1 MGLWSSVSSFC
12 SSVGSAISSAVSGI
26 GSELSSFAKGIG
38 TVIGGVVEAL
48 APVAKAIGNFA
59 NAFLQ
64 GLGILKSNE
73 SVEDMGNKALQAAD
87 EGITMDQFD
96 DFNSYMN
103 ALRDFEPDPEKSR
116 NYSPNTKLVAGLG
129 LGSKGV
135 EEKFNAEPGSLDA
148 IWLLPMANPEY
159 FTPERMQGLVSAG
172 RLGSDT
178 FDYLEKRLT
187 GGESRTFE
195 KNLEMDKSGNVMD
208 TGQRGEL
215 YDALENAQDNWSD
228 MMDKIDGSKQ

>member
-1 MGLWSSVSSFC
+1 MGFWSSVRDFFSD
-12 SSVGSAISSAVSGI
+12 VGSAIGRSVSAI
-26 GSELSSFAKGIG
+26 GSALSSFAKGIG

-64 GLGILKSNE
+64 GLGILKPNE
-73 SVEDMGNKALQAAD
+73 SVEDMGNRALQAAD
-87 EGITMDQFD
+87 EGITMDKFD

-103 ALRDFEPDPEKSR
+103 ALRDFEPDPEKSKS
-116 NYSPNTKLVAGLG
+116 YSPNTKLVAGLG
-129 LGSKGV
+129 VGTKGV

-148 IWLLPMANPEY
+148 MWLLPMANPEY
-159 FTPERMQGLVSAG
+159 FTPERMQGLISAG

-195 KNLEMDKSGNVMD
+195 KALEVDKSGNVMD
-208 TGQRGEL
+208 AGQRGEL
-215 YDALENAQDNWSD
+215 YDALENAQDNWSN

>member
-1 MGLWSSVSSFC
+1 MGFWSSVSSFC
-12 SSVGSAISSAVSGI
+12 SSVGSAISSVVSGI

-48 APVAKAIGNFA
+48 APVAKGIANFA

-159 FTPERMQGLVSAG
+159 FTPERMQELVSAG